1 MRHYTRE
8 NLIYEMNKIKFK
20 KDRIEGAIYYDV
32 FYKSGS
38 IRLWISDKN
47 PRELFLSNLI
57 VQPTERGKGIGQL
70 LLDYSEVAAKKLG
83 LKRIALKVL
92 KDSWMEVWY
101 KRNGYLEDYIWD
113 EEERVVKYLHKDL
126 K

>member
-1 MRHYTRE
+1 MADY
-8 NLIYEMNKIKFK
+8 
-20 KDRIEGAIYYDV
+20 
-32 FYKSGS
+32 
-38 IRLWISDKN
+38 
-47 PRELFLSNLI
+47 LF
-57 VQPTERGKGIGQL
+57 GQL

-92 KDSWMEVWY
+92 KDSWMEEWY
-101 KRNGYLEDYIWD
+101 KRNGYLEDYSWD

>member
-1 MRHYTRE
+1 ME
-8 NLIYEMNKIKFK
+8 KNKIRFK
-20 KDRIEGAIYYDV
+20 KGRCIYATYYDV
-32 FYKSGS
+32 SCDFGS
-38 IRLWISDKN
+38 IRLWIEDKN

-92 KDSWMEVWY
+92 KDSWMEEWY
-101 KRNGYLEDYIWD
+101 KRNGYLEDYVWD